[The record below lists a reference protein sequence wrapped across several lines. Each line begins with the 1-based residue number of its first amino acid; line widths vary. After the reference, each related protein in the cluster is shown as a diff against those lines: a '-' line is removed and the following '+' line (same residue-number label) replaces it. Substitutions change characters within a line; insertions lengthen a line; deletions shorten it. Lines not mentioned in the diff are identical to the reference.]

1 MIKDFKRNFPTY
13 KTIQP
18 STGKEVL
25 FRPFLVSDEKNLL
38 LIKEEK
44 DTNLIVK
51 NILNLITNCFT
62 EIDQENITLQDLEYL
77 FCTLRSK
84 SVGEIVRTNFTCP
97 ETGEKVRTNLDL
109 SKLSATRKNFE
120 KEIVFDPSFKIVFRE
135 PTVEKLLSI
144 KGTFD
149 VMHIAKASVYKVYK
163 DDATY
168 DFMDISEEEMETIFN
183 SFTTKEFEEIK
194 KFVIQLPKA
203 QATVEYKTSDEKIR
217 TMNLD
222 GVLNFFTYV

>member
-18 STGKEVL
+18 STGKEIS

-44 DTNLIVK
+44 DTSLIVK
-51 NILNLITNCFT
+51 NIHSLLTSCFSD
-62 EIDQENITLQDLEYL
+62 IDPDSITLQDLEYL

-84 SVGEIVRTNFTCP
+84 SVGEIVKTNFTCP
-97 ETGEKVRTNLDL
+97 ETGEKIKTSLDL
-109 SKLSATRKNFE
+109 SKLTVDRKNSE
-120 KEIVFDPSFKIVFRE
+120 KEIIFDQTFKILFKE

-144 KGTFD
+144 KGCFD
-149 VMHIAKASVYKVYK
+149 FMHIAKASIHKIYK
-163 DDATY
+163 DDAVY
-168 DFMDISEEEMETIFN
+168 DFMDINEEELKSIFD
-183 SFTTKEFEEIK
+183 SFTVKEFEEIK
-194 KFVIQLPKA
+194 KFVMNLPKV
-203 QATVEYKTSDEKIR
+203 QSIVEYKTSDEKNR
-217 TMNLD
+217 TMRLD

>member
-1 MIKDFKRNFPTY
+1 MIKNFKRNFPTY

-18 STGKEVL
+18 STGKEV
-25 FRPFLVSDEKNLL
+25 FYRPFLVSDEKNLL

-62 EIDQENITLQDLEYL
+62 DIDQENITLQDLEYL

-149 VMHIAKASVYKVYK
+149 VMHIVKASVYKVYK

-168 DFMDISEEEMETIFN
+168 DFMDINEEEMDTIFN
-183 SFTTKEFEEIK
+183 SLTTKEFEEIK
-194 KFVIQLPKA
+194 KFIVQLPKT